1 MGQSKAAGGIRLCL
15 NALPSPALF
24 FAELYLKQ
32 FGWILAILGLL
43 GCIFGRSCG
52 VGTATAKHE
61 GVGAIAI

>member
-1 MGQSKAAGGIRLCL
+1 MLER
-15 NALPSPALF
+15 PALF
-24 FAELYLKQ
+24 FQELYLKQ